1 MTEFLISVQDPM
13 QRTPNKS
20 SISTRGK
27 QSWSPFTLRTRYPW
41 DCLGNTMVELG
52 DTQRMGL
59 LIGAAAILIFVVVNM
74 AGLLGGGDEKLFIID
89 LIGIGSMDAMRPDT
103 GFSTQDIVGLLVA
116 AALGALY
123 FLSAE
128 EELDWEAL
136 LGDDDDEEE

>member
-1 MTEFLISVQDPM
+1 
-13 QRTPNKS
+13 
-20 SISTRGK
+20 
-27 QSWSPFTLRTRYPW
+27 
-41 DCLGNTMVELG
+41 MVELG

-116 AALGALY
+116 AAWVHCTSCLRRKNSTGRH
-123 FLSAE
+123 S
-128 EELDWEAL
+128 
-136 LGDDDDEEE
+136 

>member
-1 MTEFLISVQDPM
+1 
-13 QRTPNKS
+13 
-20 SISTRGK
+20 
-27 QSWSPFTLRTRYPW
+27 
-41 DCLGNTMVELG
+41 MVELG

-103 GFSTQDIVGLLVA
+103 GFSTQDIVGLLIA
-116 AALGALY
+116 AVMGVLY
-123 FLSAE
+123 FVSAE

-136 LGDDDDEEE
+136 LGDDEDDDEEE